1 MEGTQMK
8 ETLPFVL
15 LFALLAS
22 SALAAGPQP
31 AAVYTFTCNGS
42 QKRGMGP
49 CPNGGRPDSLIQGS
63 DGNFYGAA
71 QLSYEGSQAPEGEST
86 STGGVVFSLTPTGT
100 LTVLHRFVPG
110 PDKNYANGNFPGLLT
125 EGPDGKL
132 YGYTTFGGIDGCNG
146 ECGYGVLYRVDR
158 NGSGFQVVT
167 SFCPDASCGDLRP
180 TPTAM
185 VAGTDGNLY
194 GTIAGNGTP
203 YGSIF
208 KVTPSSGSYET
219 VLNFNF
225 SSGEGL
231 ASGLTAA
238 PDGTFYAIAL
248 GTIPAFLLH
257 YMPSTGDLTTVA
269 LTFPPFDTFLPSGPM
284 SGLTFGSN
292 GNLYG
297 LYDIYATA
305 GTGLFE
311 VEPDGNNLQL
321 FPLYDSVIGASAD
334 GLLLASD
341 GNFWMAQYYGSDTYG
356 NIIALSPSDGTLL
369 QTLSPFSKSSSVGGF
384 PVELIQAKDGT
395 LWGST
400 YQYGTA
406 STGQFADGTV
416 FSLNAGLPA
425 R

>member
-1 MEGTQMK
+1 MK

-15 LFALLAS
+15 LFAVLAS
-22 SALAAGPQP
+22 SAWAAEPQP

-42 QKRGMGP
+42 KAVGMGP
-49 CPNGGRPDSLIQGS
+49 CPNGGGPDSLILGS

-71 QLSYEGSQAPEGEST
+71 QVSYAGSQAPEGEST
-86 STGGVVFSLTPTGT
+86 STAGVVFSLTPTGT

-125 EGPDGKL
+125 EGPDGRL
-132 YGYTTFGGIDGCNG
+132 YGYTTFGGFDGCNG

-158 NGSGFQVVT
+158 GGSGFQVIT
-167 SFCPDASCGDLRP
+167 SFCSEGNCGDLRP

-194 GTIAGNGTP
+194 GTIAGNGTLD
-203 YGSIF
+203 GSIF
-208 KVTPSSGSYET
+208 KVTPSSGSYEN
-219 VLNFNF
+219 VVNF
-225 SSGEGL
+225 SFPGNEGL

-238 PDGTFYAIAL
+238 PDGTFYGIAL
-248 GTIPAFLLH
+248 GTNPALLFH
-257 YMPSTGDLTTVA
+257 YTPATGNLTTVG
-269 LTFPPFDTFLPSGPM
+269 LTFPMFDTFLPSGPVA
-284 SGLTFGSN
+284 GVTFGPN

-297 LYDIYATA
+297 LYQVYATA

-321 FPLYDSVIGASAD
+321 FPLYDSITGGGSPD

-341 GNFWMAQYYGSDTYG
+341 GNFWIANYYGGDTYG
-356 NIIALSPSDGTLL
+356 NIMTVSPTDGSLL
-369 QTLSPFSKSSSVGGF
+369 QRLAPFSKSSSVGAY

-416 FSLNAGLPA
+416 FSLNAGLPP

>member
-1 MEGTQMK
+1 MK

-15 LFALLAS
+15 VFALLAS
-22 SALAAGPQP
+22 SALAAEPQP
-31 AAVYTFTCNGS
+31 VAVYTFTCNGS
-42 QKRGMGP
+42 PSRGVGP
-49 CPNGGRPDSLIQGS
+49 CPNGGRPDSLILGS

-71 QLSYEGSQAPEGEST
+71 QVFFEGSQAPEGEST

-132 YGYTTFGGIDGCNG
+132 YGYTTFGGFEGCNG
-146 ECGYGVLYRVDR
+146 ECGYGVLYRVNR
-158 NGSGFQVVT
+158 NGSGFQVIT
-167 SFCPDASCGDLRP
+167 SFCSEGNCGDLRP
-180 TPTAM
+180 AFTAM
-185 VAGTDGNLY
+185 VAGKDGNLY
-194 GTIAGNGTP
+194 GTISGNGTP

-208 KVTPSSGSYET
+208 KITPSSGSYET
-219 VLNFNF
+219 VVNFNF
-225 SSGEGL
+225 SSGEGYP
-231 ASGLTAA
+231 SGLTAA
-238 PDGTFYAIAL
+238 PDGTFYAIAI
-248 GTIPAFLLH
+248 GTIPSFLFH
-257 YMPSTGDLTTVA
+257 YTPSTGNLTTVA
-269 LTFPPFDTFLPSGPM
+269 LNFPAFNTFFNSSPV
-284 SGLTFGSN
+284 SGLTFGPN

-297 LYDIYATA
+297 LYAIYATA

-311 VEPDGNNLQL
+311 VQPDGNNLQL
-321 FPLYDSVIGASAD
+321 FPLYDSITGGGSPD

-341 GNFWMAQYYGSDTYG
+341 GNFWIANYSGDDTYG
-356 NIIALSPSDGTLL
+356 DIMTVSPTDGSLL
-369 QTLSPFSKSSSVGGF
+369 QTLSPFSKSASVGGF

-416 FSLNAGLPA
+416 FSLNADLPP